1 MDIVVISQENKIL
14 HIRNLGY
21 SAEYYLYNSK
31 GKLLSNS
38 ILESYYGRFNNE
50 EILTEIINS
59 IKENT
64 SFSEPYMFL
73 YGSNTIPLL
82 SLIRYENNKKGN
94 NYIEKY
100 IRSLNTDSD
109 YFYYQRERWLYAQ

>member
-1 MDIVVISQENKIL
+1 MDIVVISRENRIL

-31 GKLLSNS
+31 GKLLLNS
-38 ILESYYGRFNNE
+38 ILESYSGRFNNE
-50 EILTEIINS
+50 EILQEIIRY
-59 IKENT
+59 IKEKT
-64 SFSEPYMFL
+64 FFSEPYMFL

-82 SLIRYENNKKGN
+82 SLIRYENNKKNN

-100 IRSLNTDSD
+100 IKSLDKDSD
-109 YFYYQRERWLYAQ
+109 YFYAQRERWLYA